1 MGKIIRSNKDLGA
14 AIRLGRKSQNLR
26 QVDVAQKAS
35 VRQALVSD
43 IENGVT
49 TARLDTV
56 IRMLAALD
64 MDLLIVPRRKAGFDP
79 TAYIKESNGT

>member
-1 MGKIIRSNKDLGA
+1 MMGKVIRSNKDLGT
-14 AIRLGRKSQNLR
+14 AIRLARKSQNLR

-49 TARLDTV
+49 TANLDTV
-56 IRMLAALD
+56 IRVLAALD
-64 MDLLIVPRRKAGFDP
+64 MDLSIVPRRKAGFDP
-79 TAYIKESNGT
+79 TEY

>member
-1 MGKIIRSNKDLGA
+1 MNKIVRSNQDLGSVIRSA
-14 AIRLGRKSQNLR
+14 RRQQNLR

-49 TARLDTV
+49 TAKLDTI
-56 IRMLAALD
+56 IRVLAALD
-64 MDLLIVPRRKAGFDP
+64 LDLSIIPRRTTEFDP
-79 TAYIKESNGT
+79 TEY

>member
-14 AIRLGRKSQNLR
+14 AIRLARKNQNLR

-43 IENGVT
+43 IENGT
-49 TARLDTV
+49 TSAKLDTV
-56 IRMLAALD
+56 MRVLAALD
-64 MDLLIVPRRKAGFDP
+64 LDLSIISRRKTGFDP
-79 TAYIKESNGT
+79 TAY

>member
-1 MGKIIRSNKDLGA
+1 MDKIIRSNRDLGA
-14 AIRLGRKSQNLR
+14 AIRLIRKQQKLR
-26 QVDVAQKAS
+26 QVDIARKAS

-56 IRMLAALD
+56 IRVLSALD
-64 MDLLIVPRRKAGFDP
+64 MDLSVIPRRTTGFDP
-79 TAYIKESNGT
+79 TEY

>member
-1 MGKIIRSNKDLGA
+1 MQKIIRNNQDLGA
-14 AIRLGRKSQNLR
+14 AIRLARKTDNLR

-49 TARLDTV
+49 
-56 IRMLAALD
+56 IEEE
-64 MDLLIVPRRKAGFDP
+64 RRQGQED
-79 TAYIKESNGT
+79 S

>member
-1 MGKIIRSNKDLGA
+1 MQKVIRSNKDLGA
-14 AIRLGRKSQNLR
+14 AIRLSRKASNLR
-26 QVDVAQKAS
+26 QVDVARKAS

-56 IRMLAALD
+56 IRVLAALD
-64 MDLLIVPRRKAGFDP
+64 LDLSVIPRRKAGFDP
-79 TAYIKESNGT
+79 TGY

>member
-14 AIRLGRKSQNLR
+14 AIRLARKNQNLR

-43 IENGVT
+43 IENGT
-49 TARLDTV
+49 TSAKLDTV
-56 IRMLAALD
+56 MRVLAALD
-64 MDLLIVPRRKAGFDP
+64 LDLSIISRRKTGFDP
-79 TAYIKESNGT
+79 TEY